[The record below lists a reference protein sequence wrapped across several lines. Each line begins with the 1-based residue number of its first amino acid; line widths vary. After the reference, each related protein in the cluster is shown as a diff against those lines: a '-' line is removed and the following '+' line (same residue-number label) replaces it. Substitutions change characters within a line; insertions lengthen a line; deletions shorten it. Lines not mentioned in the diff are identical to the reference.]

1 LPFGLERR
9 SIVLDIELIREKTE
23 EVEAALLKRMDR
35 VDFTELLA
43 WDRARRAL
51 IAEGDGLKAERNRV
65 SAQVPI
71 LKKEGKEIGGTLAE
85 MKRVSDRIKELDGQR
100 TLVESQIREFLA
112 GLPNIPAADVP
123 AGGKENNRELRVWGQ
138 QPEFDFDF
146 RDHVELVESLG
157 LIDYARGVKLGG
169 NGFWLYR
176 GDGARLEWALLNY
189 FVDAHLEDGYEFVLP
204 PHLLNYECG
213 FAAGQFPKFADDVF
227 QIAGDGDQF
236 LLPTAET
243 ALINLHRDEVLREE
257 ELPRKYFAYTPCY
270 RKEAGG
276 YRTEERGMIRGHQ
289 FNKVELF
296 QFVRP
301 EDSQA
306 ALEELV
312 GKAEAL
318 VRGLGLHHR
327 VSRLAAEDCSAAMA
341 ETLDIEVWIPSMGG
355 FKEVSSASSARDY
368 QARRGNIRFKR
379 KEGGKNEFVYTLNGS
394 GLATSRLLPA
404 IVEQFQRRDG
414 SVEVPEV
421 LQRWVGRELL
431 VPMK

>member
-1 LPFGLERR
+1 
-9 SIVLDIELIREKTE
+9 
-23 EVEAALLKRMDR
+23 
-35 VDFTELLA
+35 
-43 WDRARRAL
+43 
-51 IAEGDGLKAERNRV
+51 
-65 SAQVPI
+65 
-71 LKKEGKEIGGTLAE
+71 
-85 MKRVSDRIKELDGQR
+85 
-100 TLVESQIREFLA
+100 
-112 GLPNIPAADVP
+112 
-123 AGGKENNRELRVWGQ
+123 
-138 QPEFDFDF
+138 
-146 RDHVELVESLG
+146 
-157 LIDYARGVKLGG
+157 
-169 NGFWLYR
+169 
-176 GDGARLEWALLNY
+176 
-189 FVDAHLEDGYEFVLP
+189 
-204 PHLLNYECG
+204 
-213 FAAGQFPKFADDVF
+213 
-227 QIAGDGDQF
+227 
-236 LLPTAET
+236 
-243 ALINLHRDEVLREE
+243 
-257 ELPRKYFAYTPCY
+257 
-270 RKEAGG
+270 
-276 YRTEERGMIRGHQ
+276 MIRGHQ

-296 QFVRP
+296 QFTRP

-379 KEGGKNEFVYTLNGS
+379 KEGGKNEFVYSLNGS

-414 SVEVPEV
+414 SVEIPEV

>member
-1 LPFGLERR
+1 M
-9 SIVLDIELIREKTE
+9 LDIELIREKTE
-23 EVEAALLKRMDR
+23 EVKIALLKRMDR

-43 WDRARRAL
+43 WDRERRVL
-51 IAEGDGLKAERNRV
+51 IAEGDGLKGERNRV

-71 LKKEGKEIGGTLAE
+71 LKKEGKDVEGMLEE
-85 MKRVSDRIKELDGQR
+85 MKGVSDRIKELDGQR
-100 TLVESQIREFLA
+100 ARVESRIREFLA

-123 AGGKENNRELRVWGQ
+123 AGGKENNLELRVWGER
-138 QPEFDFDF
+138 PDFDF
-146 RDHVELVESLG
+146 EPRDHVDLVERLG
-157 LIDYARGVKLGG
+157 LIDYTRGVKLGG

-176 GDGARLEWALLNY
+176 GDGARLEWGLLNY
-189 FVDAHLEDGYEFVLP
+189 FVGAHLEDGYEFVLP

-227 QIAGDGDQF
+227 QIVGDGDQF

-243 ALINLHRDEVLREE
+243 ALVNLHRDEILREE

-296 QFVRP
+296 QFTRP
-301 EDSQA
+301 EESQA
-306 ALEELV
+306 GLEELV

-379 KEGGKNEFVYTLNGS
+379 KEGGKNEFVHTLNGS

-421 LQRWVGRELL
+421 LRPWVDKELL
-431 VPMK
+431 LPLK